1 MSIIVPVRAAGISQT
16 AVVVDTCPHCCCR
29 YLPTLL
35 LPALA
40 HTDVAGICHNVV
52 VGTCP
57 QCCRCRYLRTV
68 LSLPVLAHTAV
79 VAGTCLHCCCRY
91 LPTLLLL
98 PALAHTAV
106 ACTFPT
112 LLLPAFALT
121 DVAGTCPHCCCRH
134 LPTLLLLP
142 VLTHTAVVAG
152 TYPHC
157 CCCRHLPTLM
167 LPEFQLLSSLGP
179 SVSKHFVLNRG
190 THGIRSGFVGSLQN
204 REVCEI

>member
-35 LPALA
+35 L
-40 HTDVAGICHNVV
+40 
-52 VGTCP
+52 
-57 QCCRCRYLRTV
+57 
-68 LSLPVLAHTAV
+68 
-79 VAGTCLHCCCRY
+79 
-91 LPTLLLL
+91 L

-112 LLLPAFALT
+112 LLLPAFALI

-134 LPTLLLLP
+134 LPTLLLPALA
-142 VLTHTAVVAG
+142 HTAVVAG